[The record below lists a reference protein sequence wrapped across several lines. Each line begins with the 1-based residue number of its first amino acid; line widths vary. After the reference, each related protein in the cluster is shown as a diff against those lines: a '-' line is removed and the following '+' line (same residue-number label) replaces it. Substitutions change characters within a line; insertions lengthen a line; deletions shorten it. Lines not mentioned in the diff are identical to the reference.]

1 MEGVLIGTET
11 KVGYLLSRAWWAWV
25 FLTSVNLI
33 LTSVAGASK
42 YIWPELVGQFFT
54 NCLMII

>member
-1 MEGVLIGTET
+1 MGTET

-33 LTSVAGASK
+33 LTSVAGPSK
-42 YIWPELVGQFFT
+42 YIWSELVGQFFIE
-54 NCLMII
+54 LSHDYLG